1 MMELVRIFDTC
12 LRDGEQAPGFS
23 MSEDAS
29 LRVARALAALKV
41 DVIEAGFAA
50 ASPGDA
56 RSIVRIAEEVEGP
69 VICSLA
75 RATDGD
81 IRAAGAALANARR
94 KRINVF
100 IGTSPIHREAKLE
113 LTRAQVLE
121 KIDRK
126 STRLNSSHS
135 CAPRMPASA

>member
-1 MMELVRIFDTC
+1 MMEQVRIFDTS

-23 MSEDAS
+23 MSEDAK

-81 IRAAGAALANARR
+81 IPAAGAALANARR
-94 KRINVF
+94 HGLHVF
-100 IGTSPIHREAKLE
+100 LRPSPIQPAATLDHQQ
-113 LTRAQVLE
+113 AQGRDEVP
-121 KIDRK
+121 
-126 STRLNSSHS
+126 H
-135 CAPRMPASA
+135 